1 MPTRSRDL
9 QQGNTGADEQVQAQ
23 RERLRQAFLG
33 RSHARDKC
41 AASENS
47 FEENAAPGAIIENR
61 RGAAARFCGD

>member
-33 RSHARDKC
+33 GASLEDVGDLMRAIDALLPKTPSKRTRPRGRS
-41 AASENS
+41 
-47 FEENAAPGAIIENR
+47 
-61 RGAAARFCGD
+61 